1 MLGAILSKAVGS
13 HVEFELLKVILHSD
27 PLKTFWA
34 DRGHH
39 GDQKVTLL
47 KCALRVPLVIIVMF

>member
-1 MLGAILSKAVGS
+1 MSKAVGS

-27 PLKTFWA
+27 PLKTFLA

-39 GDQKVTLL
+39 GDQ
-47 KCALRVPLVIIVMF
+47 LREISRSGELEGAS